1 MSFNIGKSFVSRAVI
16 EENKEQ
22 EIGSSVQ
29 ASSTIQADYD
39 PRTLYERLQE
49 QRNIKEEL
57 FQEQTRL
64 SNLIKRI
71 DDDEAEYFQTLS
83 DVQEKLEEEK
93 RRKEDEELEEYRKAV
108 EQARTLPPSSSSTS
122 DTKPSTSSQ
131 SATSKRKPS
140 KNALEGLVVLKKKR
154 DATDKEETKQT
165 VAKKAKVSDSVK
177 EEKPVNKSQSSGTL
191 ASLMV
196 YADESSSDEEE

>member
-16 EENKEQ
+16 AEDKEQ
-22 EIGSSVQ
+22 EIGSSVEGT
-29 ASSTIQADYD
+29 SKPETEYD

-49 QRNIKEEL
+49 QRDIKEEL

-93 RRKEDEELEEYRKAV
+93 KKKEDEELEEYRKAV
-108 EQARTLPPSSSSTS
+108 EQARTVPAPPPPAS
-122 DTKPSTSSQ
+122 DTKSSTPVVPVSN
-131 SATSKRKPS
+131 KRKPS
-140 KNALEGLVVLKKKR
+140 KNALEGLVVVKKKR
-154 DATDKEETKQT
+154 EAVEKDETNKLPI
-165 VAKKAKVSDSVK
+165 KKAKTTDRIKQEEPVK
-177 EEKPVNKSQSSGTL
+177 RVKPSGTL

-196 YADESSSDEEE
+196 YADEDSSDEEE